1 MFTSKYSTVFI
12 EDSGGFRNWWGVE
25 PGRFGDKSPPTG
37 SRSWRHILKI
47 TIAHIV
53 SCDHCIKLEVAILSQ
68 WIKIVSTVSV
78 FSFFYPTS
86 CDAHGRR
93 GGMAAPLPPVN
104 PPLREDTLETVAAT
118 TNSYNTCSYKA
129 EYFWL
134 SLHSIYQT
142 SFSGTCYLKTES
154 VLFLSNRGW

>member
-1 MFTSKYSTVFI
+1 M
-12 EDSGGFRNWWGVE
+12 GVE
-25 PGRFGDKSPPTG
+25 PGRLGDKSPPTG

-47 TIAHIV
+47 TIANIV
-53 SCDHCIKLEVAILSQ
+53 SCDHCIKLEVAILAE

-86 CDAHGRR
+86 CGC
-93 GGMAAPLPPVN
+93 PLSPIN

-118 TNSYNTCSYKA
+118 TNSYKTCSYKA

-134 SLHSIYQT
+134 SLHSIYLT

-154 VLFLSNRGW
+154 VLFLSNRRCLQCFDAVGWVAGRASGL